1 VKTMSVRKHI
11 MRCMLAGTVAILPIA
26 GLIITVGYV
35 ESQIA
40 TSGLDKLP
48 FYFPGFALLVSLVLV
63 YLVGLGVSTLV
74 GKWLWARLDRLL
86 DRMPLLGN
94 LHQTLKQILGHGKG
108 EHAMS
113 QEVVL
118 VSGPDDQAEELG
130 LVTNTVAG
138 EDGKTRL
145 VVFVPA
151 APTPTTG
158 RLVIIE
164 PQAVKRL
171 NMPVS
176 EALKVLVAMGRA
188 ELTLDAPQSKHTD

>member
-1 VKTMSVRKHI
+1 MKIMSVRKHI
-11 MRCMLAGTVAILPIA
+11 TRCMLAGTVAILPIA

-40 TSGLDKLP
+40 TSGLARLP
-48 FYFPGFALLVSLVLV
+48 FYFPGFALLVSLAFV
-63 YLVGLGVSTLV
+63 YLVGLGVSTFV

-86 DRMPLLGN
+86 GRMPVLGQ
-94 LHQTLKQILGHGKG
+94 LYQTLKQILGYGKG
-108 EHAMS
+108 EHAIF

-118 VSGPDDQAEELG
+118 VPGLNNQAEELG
-130 LVTNTVAG
+130 LVTNTIPG
-138 EDGKTRL
+138 EDGKTKL

-164 PQAVKRL
+164 PQTVKRL
-171 NMPVS
+171 KISVS
-176 EALKVLVAMGRA
+176 ETLKVLVAMGKA
-188 ELTLDAPQSKHTD
+188 ELTLDTPQEE

>member
-1 VKTMSVRKHI
+1 
-11 MRCMLAGTVAILPIA
+11 MLAGAVAILPIA

-40 TSGLDKLP
+40 TSGLARLP

-63 YLVGLGVSTLV
+63 YLVGLGVSTFV

-86 DRMPLLGN
+86 DRMPLLGS
-94 LHQTLKQILGHGKG
+94 LHQTLKQILGYGKG
-108 EHAMS
+108 EHAMF

-118 VSGPDDQAEELG
+118 VPGPNGQAEELG
-130 LVTNTVAG
+130 LVTNTIPG
-138 EDGKTRL
+138 EDGKTKL
-145 VVFVPA
+145 VVFIPA

-171 NMPVS
+171 KMPVS
-176 EALKVLVAMGRA
+176 ETLKVLVAMGKA
-188 ELTLDAPQSKHTD
+188 ELTLDTPQGSQ